1 MTFSGFMLASLQCD
15 IQYSEQF
22 EPIGL
27 ADNKQFIQYRLYYV
41 SVNVKADGVKQIKE
55 ETWIN
60 KF

>member
-1 MTFSGFMLASLQCD
+1 MLASLQCD